1 LNRRISTAFSPKT
14 PRPEPFALPSRD
26 ARMCVRRATA
36 ALSFPEA
43 RPSSQQRKQPVSRR
57 TITTRMNPT
66 ANFEQSFL
74 KINESKLSDFLLQRR
89 SGEPCSPDRQS
100 PP

>member
-1 LNRRISTAFSPKT
+1 VGPIHGFLLIVTLNRRISTAFSPKT

-43 RPSSQQRKQPVSRR
+43 SPTSQQRKQPVSRR
-57 TITTRMNPT
+57 TITTRMNPDRELR
-66 ANFEQSFL
+66 AIIL
-74 KINESKLSDFLLQRR
+74 KNK
-89 SGEPCSPDRQS
+89 
-100 PP
+100 